1 MGPPT
6 NGLTDLMRESMS
18 VSLMAIG
25 LKQSGLL
32 PPFKECKLRKDR
44 GQRNETIPILIKTPI
59 IGCGG
64 GPKMQKK
71 ESPTEGE
78 RGGGS
83 KTFHSYN

>member
-1 MGPPT
+1 MGLPT

-59 IGCGG
+59 IGIGG
-64 GPKMQKK
+64 EGDTESLNAAQGAMEWGPCHKVRIR
-71 ESPTEGE
+71 S
-78 RGGGS
+78 
-83 KTFHSYN
+83 